1 MKAWIASAALLGIA
15 ALLEVL
21 GDALV
26 RIGMRGS
33 AMLTQSAGYLGGAAV
48 LFAYGWV
55 VNRPGW
61 DFGQLLGAYVAVF
74 FVLAQGV
81 NYVVF
86 DVRPS
91 APVLVGGALV
101 IAGGLVIALWRD

>member
-1 MKAWIASAALLGIA
+1 MNLVAAATLLSVA

-21 GDALV
+21 GDAAV

-33 AMLTQSAGYLGGAAV
+33 TTLAQSGGYLAGAAV
-48 LFAYGWV
+48 LFAYGWA

-74 FVLAQGV
+74 FCVAQGV
-81 NYVVF
+81 NYFVF
-86 DVRPS
+86 GARPG
-91 APVLVGGALV
+91 APVLIGGALIV
-101 IAGGLVIALWRD
+101 AGGLVIALWRR